1 MKIINLLLAAV
12 LFPIILLAQPIGQR
26 EKYDISKDKVLYT
39 VGYSH
44 LDSEWNW
51 DYPFTINVCIK
62 NIMTENFHLFEKY
75 PDYVY
80 NFTGSRRYEMMKE
93 YYPEMYKKVVDYIHK
108 GRWYVSGS
116 SVDEGEV
123 NISSSESLIR
133 QVLYGNDFFK
143 KEFGVVS
150 QDYMLPDCFGFLANV
165 PSIWHHC
172 GLLGFSTQKLTWH
185 SAVGVPFNVG
195 VWNGPDGKGIIAALN
210 ATSYTSGVVPRLDKD
225 NYWEKRLEDNQ
236 SKYGILFDYRYYGVG
251 DEGGAPRERDVKNA
265 IGSLNNSDS
274 KFKVVLTSSDQM
286 YKDITPEI
294 RKKLPVYSG
303 DLLLTEHSAGSMTSQ
318 AFMKKMNRKNELLAG
333 TAEQLATFADWS
345 GVASYPKEKLN
356 KAWNLLL
363 GCQFHDILPGTS
375 IPKAY
380 EYAWNDEFVAANG
393 FAEVLNNSVSSM
405 SEQLNTKG
413 NGRSIVVYNPVA
425 FNRKGIVSAEMT
437 FDPLPAHIQVFD
449 KKGNV
454 VPTQV
459 VDKQDNI
466 IKFIFEANVPSM
478 GLSVFYVRETVKE
491 YTKTSDLSVSNH
503 SLENTYYKV
512 KFNDKGD
519 MTSIFDKK
527 ASKEILSKPAQLE
540 FLHEA
545 PTIYP
550 AWNMDWKD
558 RKKAPEGYM
567 NETPSFRIVE
577 KGNVRVALEI
587 KRQGRNS
594 KITQIISLADGEA
607 GKIIEV
613 SNKVNWQSTGVSLK
627 AAFPLSVSNEM
638 ATYNIGVGTIQRSNN
653 DSKKYEV
660 PAKEWFDLTDKSEDY
675 GVSILEDC
683 KYGSDKPDNNTL
695 RLTLL
700 YTPETN
706 GHFDYQNT
714 QDWGEHEFKYGIY
727 GHKSNWQKALSQWQG
742 KFFNQPMLAFEV
754 SKHEGKYGKEISL
767 LTNKN
772 PTIGIMAF
780 KKAENSDYYIIRIN
794 ELIGKDQNKASLKFI
809 GNIENAYEVNG
820 QEQKIGKA
828 NFSKNQLNFD
838 ISHYT
843 IRSFAV
849 KLYPSKVE
857 SETITQQALQL
868 PYNLDIF
875 SYDDNRNDG
884 NFSQRS
890 SIPAELIPNEIVS
903 EDINFKMGSRSDE
916 VNNAVSCKGQKIK
929 LPEGKYN
936 HLYILAAANND
947 TKGDFVIDGNTYSL
961 NIQKWTGFIGQFY
974 NRKFALNGVT
984 VTDINSPYSKQDNIA
999 WFASHIHQAYPSM
1012 NKAYQYCYLYKY
1024 EIDIP
1029 DGAKMLELPNNDRI
1043 KILGITIAENDGAK
1057 VKSLQPLYDNF
1068 KESKPF
1074 VLSTAT
1080 LSGNK

>member
-1 MKIINLLLAAV
+1 
-12 LFPIILLAQPIGQR
+12 
-26 EKYDISKDKVLYT
+26 
-39 VGYSH
+39 
-44 LDSEWNW
+44 
-51 DYPFTINVCIK
+51 
-62 NIMTENFHLFEKY
+62 
-75 PDYVY
+75 
-80 NFTGSRRYEMMKE
+80 
-93 YYPEMYKKVVDYIHK
+93 
-108 GRWYVSGS
+108 
-116 SVDEGEV
+116 
-123 NISSSESLIR
+123 
-133 QVLYGNDFFK
+133 
-143 KEFGVVS
+143 
-150 QDYMLPDCFGFLANV
+150 
-165 PSIWHHC
+165 
-172 GLLGFSTQKLTWH
+172 
-185 SAVGVPFNVG
+185 
-195 VWNGPDGKGIIAALN
+195 
-210 ATSYTSGVVPRLDKD
+210 
-225 NYWEKRLEDNQ
+225 
-236 SKYGILFDYRYYGVG
+236 
-251 DEGGAPRERDVKNA
+251 
-265 IGSLNNSDS
+265 
-274 KFKVVLTSSDQM
+274 
-286 YKDITPEI
+286 
-294 RKKLPVYSG
+294 
-303 DLLLTEHSAGSMTSQ
+303 
-318 AFMKKMNRKNELLAG
+318 
-333 TAEQLATFADWS
+333 
-345 GVASYPKEKLN
+345 
-356 KAWNLLL
+356 
-363 GCQFHDILPGTS
+363 
-375 IPKAY
+375 
-380 EYAWNDEFVAANG
+380 
-393 FAEVLNNSVSSM
+393 
-405 SEQLNTKG
+405 
-413 NGRSIVVYNPVA
+413 
-425 FNRKGIVSAEMT
+425 
-437 FDPLPAHIQVFD
+437 
-449 KKGNV
+449 
-454 VPTQV
+454 
-459 VDKQDNI
+459 
-466 IKFIFEANVPSM
+466 
-478 GLSVFYVRETVKE
+478 
-491 YTKTSDLSVSNH
+491 
-503 SLENTYYKV
+503 
-512 KFNDKGD
+512 
-519 MTSIFDKK
+519 
-527 ASKEILSKPAQLE
+527 
-540 FLHEA
+540 
-545 PTIYP
+545 
-550 AWNMDWKD
+550 
-558 RKKAPEGYM
+558 
-567 NETPSFRIVE
+567 
-577 KGNVRVALEI
+577 
-587 KRQGRNS
+587 
-594 KITQIISLADGEA
+594 
-607 GKIIEV
+607 
-613 SNKVNWQSTGVSLK
+613 
-627 AAFPLSVSNEM
+627 
-638 ATYNIGVGTIQRSNN
+638 
-653 DSKKYEV
+653 
-660 PAKEWFDLTDKSEDY
+660 LTDKSEDY